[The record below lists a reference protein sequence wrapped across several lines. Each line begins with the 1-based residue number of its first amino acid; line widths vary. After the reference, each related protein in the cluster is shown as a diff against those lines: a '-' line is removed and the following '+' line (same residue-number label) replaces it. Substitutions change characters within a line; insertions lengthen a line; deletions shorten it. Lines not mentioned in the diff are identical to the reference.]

1 MSVFTPGLRT
11 FTPWLSAPV
20 DGWELPDLRVP
31 EPWESTYPGA
41 TLGPVGGPAAARRP
55 RTPTSPSGPP
65 VPRGLRLGR
74 SESNRWTTRSG
85 QAEGAATG
93 IPSPLSNRPRDSAS
107 TACPAAP
114 AAPRTPPRA
123 PAPANSGEGPAH
135 TPALLGKFNFDYH
148 APSGGPALRGPWK
161 YRIAVLGPLL
171 LQPWLVEWASPGG
184 RNFAPKSGRARE
196 AGVSGPG
203 SYYSRSLRDSLSPPS
218 SLFVRPCPLP
228 QLLPL
233 LASVPGLG
241 RCPQAAFRT
250 LGPGH
255 LRAGTKWPAAH

>member
-11 FTPWLSAPV
+11 FTPSLSAPV

-41 TLGPVGGPAAARRP
+41 TLEPVGGPAAARRP
-55 RTPTSPSGPP
+55 RTPTSPSCPP

-85 QAEGAATG
+85 QAEGVATG
-93 IPSPLSNRPRDSAS
+93 IPGPLSNRPRDSAS

-161 YRIAVLGPLL
+161 YRIPVLGPLL

-196 AGVSGPG
+196 ARVSGPG
-203 SYYSRSLRDSLSPPS
+203 
-218 SLFVRPCPLP
+218 
-228 QLLPL
+228 
-233 LASVPGLG
+233 
-241 RCPQAAFRT
+241 
-250 LGPGH
+250 
-255 LRAGTKWPAAH
+255 